1 MAINSDSRW
10 DAGIGLTEASQATEC
25 YIKAMRSEDECHYYQ
40 HCSYYKDTVSVIILC
55 LYAQARSDTN
65 VEQNATVTSRCDK
78 ITRQLQDAQHFRP
91 IYPGLTLSPT
101 TTTII
106 ATNKTCLM
114 QPENAAHKAL
124 SFLEAEI
131 NKHGLVPPPPASSQS
146 GWLWDDARKDY
157 YYWNNEGYFTYSKGD
172 MVHADGTVVGQ
183 SARVVARI
191 RDRGEAEDNEEDNK
205 RQSQELVLTHRKY

>member
-65 VEQNATVTSRCDK
+65 VEQNATFTSRCDK
-78 ITRQLQDAQHFRP
+78 ITRQLRDAQHFR
-91 IYPGLTLSPT
+91 
-101 TTTII
+101 
-106 ATNKTCLM
+106 
-114 QPENAAHKAL
+114 PENAAHKAL

-131 NKHGLVPPPPASSQS
+131 NKHGLVPPTPASSQS
-146 GWLWDDARKDY
+146 EWLWDDARKDY
-157 YYWNNEGYFTYSKGD
+157 YYWKNEGYFTYSKGD
-172 MVHADGTVVGQ
+172 MVHPDGTVVGQ
-183 SARVVARI
+183 SAKVVARI
-191 RDRGEAEDNEEDNK
+191 RDRGEEEDNEEDNK